1 MKREN
6 KIKSTVNDLDNLHIV
21 HFFNSLYYFIVFL
34 HPVLFLII
42 DSLDQ
47 AHIIESAG
55 DV

>member
-34 HPVLFLII
+34 HPVLFLK
-42 DSLDQ
+42 SRDQ
-47 AHIIESAG
+47 SCDYAINL
-55 DV
+55 